1 MLTLRAI
8 GATIVALILMATPVL
23 TLAQD
28 AQNKPAAMSNDKA
41 ALEQTQTTNPSL
53 SVATVKL
60 ENGWR
65 ASKMIGSSVYNDE
78 NQQVGSIDDLLL
90 SNDNKVT
97 IAVVSVGGFLG
108 LGSKLI
114 AVPYDHLKIGQDR
127 RVTLP
132 GASQETLNSL
142 PSFTY
147 HG

>member
-1 MLTLRAI
+1 
-8 GATIVALILMATPVL
+8 MATPVL

-28 AQNKPAAMSNDKA
+28 AQNKPTDKA
-41 ALEQTQTTNPSL
+41 ALEQTQTNNPSL
-53 SVATVKL
+53 GVATVKL